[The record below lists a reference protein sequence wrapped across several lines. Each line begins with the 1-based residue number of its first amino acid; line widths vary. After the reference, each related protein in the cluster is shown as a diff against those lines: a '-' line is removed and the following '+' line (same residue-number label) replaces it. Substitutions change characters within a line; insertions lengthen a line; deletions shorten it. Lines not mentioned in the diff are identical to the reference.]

1 MLPQRGDVNESGRI
15 RGCGASSDLASPNP
29 CGSAGTG
36 SCSSTITSSSG
47 RINCRREFNQVE
59 KASFNPII
67 VCDKPWERGEGWYIE
82 RMTLIDDPHYGLLR
96 TWYETIKTYK
106 DRPSET
112 YMCYATSQDGVHW
125 HKPNLGIVEFDGSK
139 DNNIVAH
146 PKSEAS
152 SMRWFDLDPRE
163 KRPITQVQES
173 WTRGAERSVHPQI
186 LG

>member
-1 MLPQRGDVNESGRI
+1 MSQVVSEAAAPVASGQSESMRI
-15 RGCGASSDLASPNP
+15 GGYRQLFVDDHVVER
-29 CGSAGTG
+29 
-36 SCSSTITSSSG
+36 
-47 RINCRREFNQVE
+47 RINCRREFNQIE

-82 RMTLIDDPHYGLLR
+82 RITLIDDPHYGLLR

-146 PKSEAS
+146 PKSEAILNAVV
-152 SMRWFDLDPRE
+152 RPRPAR

-173 WTRGAERSVHPQI
+173 GPRPERSVHPQI